1 MNNQDNIAGL
11 TEVNYEDIV
20 PSAADDKSRARARWK
35 ILAKG
40 GAFCVNPNQCDIWPG
55 NTRDVGAL
63 GSGSFLDLVDS
74 LQSVGQSVPVIARI
88 SPDAPDRL
96 EIIAGACRLTAIR
109 KINGLRGDNDPMRIV
124 VDLRDLDDEAAL
136 RVVDAENRG
145 RSDMSQYE
153 KAHFYDR
160 AIPGVYPTEAAF
172 AEALGLNK
180 STVNRTLAITRLPP
194 AVMSIIKDRH
204 AISAAQAS
212 SFMRDWNMPEF
223 HDTLSDTIDALSVN
237 GPQSAATV
245 FKALEA
251 VIAPPANANSADIVI
266 DGTTFGSLQHSKSGV
281 TIKLLPTADAVMVKP
296 LIIAIGHALKQIG
309 FK

>member
-1 MNNQDNIAGL
+1 MSEQDSIAGL

-20 PSAADDKSRARARWK
+20 PSAATEKSRAQARWK
-35 ILAKG
+35 ILSKG
-40 GAFCVNPNQCDIWPG
+40 GPFPVDPDMCDIWVG
-55 NTRDVGAL
+55 NTRDVQVL
-63 GSGSFLDLVDS
+63 GSGSFIDLMES
-74 LQSVGQSVPVIARI
+74 LRSVGQTVPAIARI
-88 SPDAPDRL
+88 SPVDPDRL

-109 KINGLRGDNDPMRIV
+109 KINELRGDGNPMQII
-124 VDLRDLDDEAAL
+124 VDLRDLDDVVAL
-136 RVVDAENRG
+136 QVVDAENRG

-160 AIPGVYPTEAAF
+160 AIPGIYPTEAAF

-194 AVMSIIKDRH
+194 SVLSLIKDRH

-212 SFMRDWNMPEF
+212 SFMRDWNVPDL
-223 HDTLSDTIDALSVN
+223 HDTLNDTIDALSAN

-245 FKALEA
+245 FKSLQAA
-251 VIAPPANANSADIVI
+251 VAPPVDTGSAELVI
-266 DGTTFGSLQHSKSGV
+266 DGDVYGSLIHGSAGTS
-281 TIKLLPTADAVMVKP
+281 IKLLPGADDLKLRTLV
-296 LIIAIGHALKQIG
+296 IGIGETLKQFG

>member
-1 MNNQDNIAGL
+1 MSEQDSIAGL
-11 TEVNYEDIV
+11 TDVNYEDIV
-20 PSAADDKSRARARWK
+20 PSVADEKSRARARWK
-35 ILAKG
+35 ILSKG
-40 GAFCVNPNQCDIWPG
+40 GPFSVSPDLCNIWPG
-55 NTRDVGAL
+55 NTRDVQAL
-63 GSGSFLDLVDS
+63 GSGSFLDLMDS
-74 LQSVGQSVPVIARI
+74 LKSVGQKVPAIARI
-88 SPDAPDRL
+88 APDAPDRL

-109 KINGLRGDNDPMRIV
+109 QINETRGDDDPMQIL
-124 VDLRDLDDEAAL
+124 VDLRDLDDAAAIKI
-136 RVVDAENRG
+136 VDAENRG

-153 KAHFYDR
+153 KALFYDR
-160 AIPGVYPTEAAF
+160 AIPGTYPTEAAF

-194 AVMSIIKDRH
+194 AMMGIIKDRH

-223 HDTLSDTIDALSVN
+223 HDTLSDTIDALSAN

-251 VIAPPANANSADIVI
+251 VIAPPADANSAEIVI

-281 TIKLLPTADAVMVKP
+281 TIKLLPTADSVMVKP